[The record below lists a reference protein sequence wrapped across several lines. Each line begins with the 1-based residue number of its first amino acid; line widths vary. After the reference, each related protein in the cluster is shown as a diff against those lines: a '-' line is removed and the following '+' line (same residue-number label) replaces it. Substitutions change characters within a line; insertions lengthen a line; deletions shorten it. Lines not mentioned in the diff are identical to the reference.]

1 DLELKN
7 PVPAGVIFDEMP
19 ASSVRFLTGFQN
31 LFTGAKLSE
40 YHTGFRGFS
49 RKVLETLP
57 LLENSDDFAFD
68 NQILVQCIHFKFPIG
83 EISCPTIYFKEASS
97 INFRRSVKYG
107 FGVLYATLQLRL
119 QRLGMTHFGYLNAD
133 GRKLNETPREDVRSE

>member
-31 LFTGAKLSE
+31 LFTGAKVSE

-68 NQILVQCIHFKFPIG
+68 NQMLMQCIHFEFPIG
-83 EISCPTIYFKEASS
+83 EISCPTLYFKEASS

-107 FGVLYATLQLRL
+107 MGVLRTAGALWLDRRGWVKSPLFANDGDDRL
-119 QRLGMTHFGYLNAD
+119 PVAQ
-133 GRKLNETPREDVRSE
+133 